1 LPATPTIAQPRI
13 GFDARLIG
21 ALGIGRY
28 ISGLL
33 PGLGLLLGPRLT
45 VFTQRRDAAL
55 VRAQVGGAARL
66 ITVNAPPYRL
76 AEQAV
81 LPSAMARAQLALV
94 HFPHYNLPFFYRQ
107 AFVVTIHDLFPFD
120 FPEIHS
126 GPLPRA
132 VNQSLMRQ
140 AVRRATRIITPSKAT
155 AQALTARFPRSDA
168 VVNAI
173 PEATDERFNPERNAA
188 AEAAWQTR
196 LGIRP
201 PYIFYLG
208 QWKAYKNLPLLV
220 QAFSMVLQTHP
231 KAQLVL
237 AGDDPRHPEVRRAA
251 DRLPAGSV
259 VFPGRLPDAAV
270 PDLYRGAA
278 MLVLPSQAEGF
289 GLPVIEAMACG
300 IPIVCSDLP
309 VLREIADGVA
319 TFCDPASPADFARAM
334 AATLDEPSPT
344 TRRDLGLE
352 RAGRFSW
359 AGAAERTVAVYEEA
373 LQPRLVRAPL
383 EEDPD
388 PRQDEDLQ
396 VKRQ

>member
-1 LPATPTIAQPRI
+1 MPANPTIAHPRI
-13 GFDARLIG
+13 GFDARLIS

-33 PGLGLLLGPRLT
+33 PGLGGLLGPRLT
-45 VFTQRRDAAL
+45 VFTQSQDAAL
-55 VRAQVGGAARL
+55 VRAQVGGSARL

-76 AEQAV
+76 AEQVV
-81 LPSAMARAQLALV
+81 LPGVLARAQLELV
-94 HFPHYNLPFFYRQ
+94 HFPHYNLPFLYRQ

-126 GPLPRA
+126 GPVPRA

-155 AQALTARFPRSDA
+155 AQALTARFPRAEA
-168 VVNAI
+168 VVSAI
-173 PEATDERFNPERNAA
+173 SEATNERFNPTRDAA

-208 QWKAYKNLPLLV
+208 QWKAYKNLPLLIE
-220 QAFSMVLQTHP
+220 AFSMLSQSHS
-231 KAQLVL
+231 KIQLVL
-237 AGDDPRHPEVRRAA
+237 AGDDPRHPEVRQAA
-251 DRLPAGSV
+251 DRLPPGSV
-259 VFPGRLPDAAV
+259 VFPGRLPDAAI

-278 MLVLPSQAEGF
+278 MLILPSKAEGF

-300 IPIVCSDLP
+300 VPIVCSDLP

-319 TFCDPASPADFARAM
+319 TFCDPASPAAFARAM
-334 AATLDEPSPT
+334 ATTLDEPTPGE
-344 TRRDLGLE
+344 RRARGLE
-352 RAGRFSW
+352 LARRFSW
-359 AGAAERTVAVYEEA
+359 ASAAERTVAVYEEV
-373 LQPRLVRAPL
+373 LQPRSVGSPL
-383 EEDPD
+383 EEDAD
-388 PRQDEDLQ
+388 RRQDQDLQ